1 MPKNLDKMLLLAE
14 RLSKGL
20 PFVRVDFYN
29 ASGIILFGEL
39 TFFPASGMGRFAP
52 SNADEF
58 IGNFLQIHL
67 HKM

>member
-1 MPKNLDKMLLLAE
+1 M
-14 RLSKGL
+14 GL

-58 IGNFLQIHL
+58 IGNFFKSIYL
-67 HKM
+67 KCDK